1 MTVIESAWPSHPGYE
16 INQEVIPGIARV
28 WHGDL
33 LVAESSAALR
43 VRETAHVDRLYVPE
57 ADVKLE
63 LFEANDHHTICPFKG
78 EADYWTLTA
87 SDPPAED
94 IFWTYRAVFPE
105 VAGLVGYLGVYH
117 EKDGVRVEIE
127 APAPG
132 GTGTTT
138 HSFPE

>member
-16 INQEVIPGIARV
+16 IDQEVVPGVVRV

-43 VRETAHVDRLYVPE
+43 VKETAHVDRLYVPE

-63 LFEANDHHTICPFKG
+63 LFETNDHHTICPFKG

-87 SDPPAED
+87 SDPAAED
-94 IFWTYRAVFPE
+94 IFWTYRSPFPE
-105 VAGLVGYLGVYH
+105 VAGLVGHLGVYH
-117 EKDGVRVEIE
+117 EKEGVRVEIE
-127 APAPG
+127 TPSPDGA
-132 GTGTTT
+132 GTTS
-138 HSFPE
+138 HPFPE